1 MKYSSLIFL
10 VLIGFNIFI
19 WYYVV
24 SGAHDDLNIYFLDVG
39 QGDSELVVLP
49 GDIKVLI
56 DGGPGK
62 GVLFELSEVLPK
74 TDKYIDLIVMTHAQ
88 LDHFGGLYD
97 VVNRY
102 KVGAFVTTGR
112 DGESEA
118 WNDFAKLLK
127 EKEIPVILVGAGDVV
142 KYKDSIFLVLSPNE
156 EFLNNKEINES
167 SLILKLESEGAS
179 ALFTGDMGFETENFL
194 VDSYDMDIDI
204 LKVPHHG
211 SRFSSGLKFLAE
223 AMPRISVIEVGSNNR
238 FGHPTEAVLSRLKSV
253 GSSIYRTDKNG
264 TVHLEINDGIVSIIA
279 EK

>member
-74 TDKYIDLIVMTHAQ
+74 TDKYLDLIVMTHAQ

-127 EKEIPVILVGAGDVV
+127 EKRIPVILVSAGDVV
-142 KYKDSIFLVLSPNE
+142 KYKDRIFLVLSPTN
-156 EFLNNKEINES
+156 L
-167 SLILKLESEGAS
+167 
-179 ALFTGDMGFETENFL
+179 
-194 VDSYDMDIDI
+194 
-204 LKVPHHG
+204 
-211 SRFSSGLKFLAE
+211 
-223 AMPRISVIEVGSNNR
+223 
-238 FGHPTEAVLSRLKSV
+238 
-253 GSSIYRTDKNG
+253 
-264 TVHLEINDGIVSIIA
+264 
-279 EK
+279 